1 MARDEGV
8 MFLYGFRTSMLLVR
22 DRENP
27 FSIVV
32 IVIAVIVG
40 LLIIVLSLL

>member
-1 MARDEGV
+1 
-8 MFLYGFRTSMLLVR
+8 MLLVR

-32 IVIAVIVG
+32 IVIAVIVFFLEIDVIVG
-40 LLIIVLSLL
+40 SLIIVLSLL